1 MSYQIITDSCANL
14 TDAQI
19 ADYGV
24 KIISLKYCVA
34 GTDYDSYIPGV
45 KTDNKEI
52 FRKLREKEK
61 ITTSLVSRGQCD
73 DVILPLIESGSDVLI
88 LSFSSGLS
96 GSYQN
101 VSTACEDY
109 REQFPERKI
118 IVIDTLCASLG
129 QGLLTYFAVKMQRE
143 GKDIE
148 EVAKAIDELKANLCH
163 IFTIDDLF
171 FLKRGGRLSGSSAVF
186 GTLLNIKPMLH
197 TADDGRLYV
206 TGKVRGRAAALKGI
220 VDSLEEHGFDKSKNP
235 EVFIS
240 HGDCEDE
247 ALKVAADVKEK
258 YGVEVQVTN
267 CLDPVIGSHAGPGTI
282 AIFFIGNNR

>member
-1 MSYQIITDSCANL
+1 
-14 TDAQI
+14 
-19 ADYGV
+19 
-24 KIISLKYCVA
+24 
-34 GTDYDSYIPGV
+34 
-45 KTDNKEI
+45 
-52 FRKLREKEK
+52 
-61 ITTSLVSRGQCD
+61 
-73 DVILPLIESGSDVLI
+73 
-88 LSFSSGLS
+88 
-96 GSYQN
+96 
-101 VSTACEDY
+101 
-109 REQFPERKI
+109 
-118 IVIDTLCASLG
+118 
-129 QGLLTYFAVKMQRE
+129 MQRE

>member
-14 TDAQI
+14 TDSQI
-19 ADYGV
+19 AEYGV
-24 KIISLKYCVA
+24 SIISLKYCVA
-34 GTDYDSYIPGV
+34 GTDFDSYIPGV

-73 DVILPLIESGSDVLI
+73 DVCLPLLESGKDILL

-96 GSYQN
+96 GTFQN
-101 VSTACEDY
+101 VSNAFEDY
-109 REQFPERKI
+109 REQFPDRKI
-118 IVIDTLCASLG
+118 IVVDTLCASLG
-129 QGLLTYFAVKMQRE
+129 QGLLTYYAVKMKNE
-143 GKDIE
+143 GKTIE
-148 EVAKAIDELKANLCH
+148 EVAAALEELKANLCH

-171 FLKRGGRLSGSSAVF
+171 FLKRGGRLSGSSAVV

-197 TADDGRLYV
+197 AADDGKLYV
-206 TGKVRGRAAALKGI
+206 TGKVRGRNAALKGI
-220 VDSLEEHGFDKSKNP
+220 VDSLEEHGFDKAKYP
-235 EVFIS
+235 EVFLS

-247 ALKVAADVKEK
+247 ALKVATGVKEK
-258 YGVEVQVTN
+258 YGVDVQVVN

-282 AIFFIGNNR
+282 AIFFVGTKR